1 MENHSWRSR
10 EFCATCDLLAV
21 EKDCNRDIRTMHLLI
36 RNINPPGI

>member
-21 EKDCNRDIRTMHLLI
+21 ESDCNRDHDPY
-36 RNINPPGI
+36 NAPVNSKF